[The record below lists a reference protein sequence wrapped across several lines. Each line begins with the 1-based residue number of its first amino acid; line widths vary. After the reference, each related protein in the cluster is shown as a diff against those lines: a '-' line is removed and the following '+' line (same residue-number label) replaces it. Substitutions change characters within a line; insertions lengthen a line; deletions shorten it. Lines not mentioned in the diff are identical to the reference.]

1 VNLAM
6 AASDFTAVNL
16 ASIGSIDLIS
26 IGSIGSID
34 LASET
39 DLNIVGSTAVGTE
52 RRTIVDRS
60 RSPAGFQKPRRA
72 AAVGDAA
79 HAVTPRRC
87 HHLAPRSRIVKI
99 SSHIGSIRIG
109 VPQIRIDSGARSV
122 GAEAC

>member
-1 VNLAM
+1 M

-60 RSPAGFQKPRRA
+60 RPPAGFQKPAGRPRSAMRRMRSRR
-72 AAVGDAA
+72 GDAITW
-79 HAVTPRRC
+79 HR
-87 HHLAPRSRIVKI
+87 AP
-99 SSHIGSIRIG
+99 
-109 VPQIRIDSGARSV
+109 AW
-122 GAEAC
+122 